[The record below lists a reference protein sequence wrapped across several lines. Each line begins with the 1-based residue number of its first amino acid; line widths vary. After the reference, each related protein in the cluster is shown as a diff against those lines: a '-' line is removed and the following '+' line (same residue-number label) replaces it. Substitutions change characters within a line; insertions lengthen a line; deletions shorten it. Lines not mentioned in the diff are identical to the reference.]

1 MCISATKSL
10 TRKISQKKKMNPYQN
25 RKTRTSYMSAARL
38 FHAAAVTAMLL
49 SFGCA
54 SAPKNATIKNEI
66 NQSPVGSVQQA
77 PSGPQEPV
85 AATGMDHEQKRTGS
99 AEQAVPE
106 AVSNADP
113 VPVAKTVG
121 AARQAVPEAMTPTHA
136 QVEIKTDL
144 MESVKSEQT
153 SSGLSE
159 ELKGFG
165 EELSSQVRNDLL
177 REIWLAKQELKNS
190 IKDQVKSEV
199 TASVT
204 ENLHDLEEQMKDD
217 MHNDTLRELWAV
229 KREFSRFRFSGDMRL
244 RYEKDFFDEN
254 NYKQFTKITQGT
266 DTQVLQN
273 TWADQ
278 EFYKY
283 RVRFGVET
291 RVNEQL
297 DVFIRLST
305 GNTSNPVSTNSTMGD
320 YMNKDSVLFDQAY
333 LAWRPWRSIT
343 IFGGRMENPWF
354 STDLVW
360 ARDLS
365 FEGLA
370 VNAKTRISETASS
383 FLTVGAFPLQQSD
396 PVSTLDTSQHS
407 KWLYA
412 GQAGLERKDKKG
424 VSVKIGA
431 AYYDFNNITGVFN
444 TNTENPGATDWSAP
458 LFNQKGNHYFF
469 IDATN
474 NRVGLASKFEELN
487 FTGTLDIGLWDPV
500 HIIFLADYVKNL
512 GFNKAE
518 VDQRTGIDT
527 DKSIEGYQ
535 IGMSVGYPATVEA
548 GQWKAYFYAKRLG
561 RDAVVDAF
569 TDPDFHL
576 GGTNAKGWIAGA
588 DIGLGTNFWL
598 TTRWLTAN
606 EISGPPLAID
616 VLQVDLNA
624 KF

>member
-1 MCISATKSL
+1 
-10 TRKISQKKKMNPYQN
+10 
-25 RKTRTSYMSAARL
+25 MSAARL